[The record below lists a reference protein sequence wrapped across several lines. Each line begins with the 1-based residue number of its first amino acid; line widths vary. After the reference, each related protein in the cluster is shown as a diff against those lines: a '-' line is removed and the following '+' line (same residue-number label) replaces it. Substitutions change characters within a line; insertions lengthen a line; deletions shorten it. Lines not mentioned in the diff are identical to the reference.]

1 MLFPSFDYWNR
12 EPSVTAGIL
21 RLLRGTPPE
30 RRSAGVI
37 LFSCAF
43 PPLAFLDCI
52 DYIYSCRT
60 GVNSFSCISGK
71 QRGSSLSF
79 LPFPLLRKMVRVI
92 DYLAQ
97 QIASPHQGTPP
108 GNNIWADAWGTVGAP
123 VGIQQRSVQHVD
135 LDNPALYLRFLTPGW
150 GFAIFPNAA
159 RHPRAEIVSLKS
171 KLDSRERMAHQVRDY
186 YQEPNWKFANLIDT
200 LSAAF
205 WKVSRRVRCRRYP
218 LYVTPSRAKDMFDP
232 LHVVCRRRR
241 TRNRWELVPPS
252 GSLGN
257 VYSNFHALW
266 SVVSGNF
273 DRDRRRE
280 LRANLLRFRRK

>member
-1 MLFPSFDYWNR
+1 M
-12 EPSVTAGIL
+12 
-21 RLLRGTPPE
+21 
-30 RRSAGVI
+30 
-37 LFSCAF
+37 
-43 PPLAFLDCI
+43 
-52 DYIYSCRT
+52 
-60 GVNSFSCISGK
+60 
-71 QRGSSLSF
+71 
-79 LPFPLLRKMVRVI
+79 
-92 DYLAQ
+92 
-97 QIASPHQGTPP
+97 
-108 GNNIWADAWGTVGAP
+108 
-123 VGIQQRSVQHVD
+123 GIQQRSVQHVD

-218 LYVTPSRAKDMFDP
+218 LYATPSRAKDMFDP

-257 VYSNFHALW
+257 VYSNLHALW

-273 DRDRRRE
+273 DRARRRE
-280 LRANLLRFRRK
+280 LRANLPPIPEEVTELRFRFHQAMERYRISHRDLSPNTLPLVSSIPHRRLNVKLTVFS